1 MAVTIQMIET
11 KEFKTKS
18 NGYDPEEVDVFL
30 DEIADEFEEMQREI
44 QSLRATVARPQP
56 TQPAPTVS
64 LESTETLQKMLV
76 NAQRVS
82 DETMADARKQADQ
95 LLVDAKVR
103 AERVVEE
110 AKIES
115 KRLQET
121 FDSLRTAAHDY
132 RARFKRLVDDQ
143 MHVLNAETELFR

>member
-11 KEFKTKS
+11 KEFKTKA

-44 QSLRATVARPQP
+44 QSLRASVARPQP
-56 TQPAPTVS
+56 TQHAPAVS

-95 LLVDAKVR
+95 MLVDAKVR
-103 AERVVEE
+103 AERIVEE

-115 KRLQET
+115 KRLQES

-143 MHVLNAETELFR
+143 MHVLNGETELFR